1 MDFYLVIHIKN
12 LVFFDIIKAR
22 KTQGGKMFKIN
33 NFLDNDDILIT
44 QQLGAFKVAEYKR
57 DLSVTKESAQ
67 REYFAGEMGVRL
79 KQLICD
85 LKISPVIL
93 QKGAMQWLVGDVK
106 ASTGIKGIGDFIGK
120 GIMSKVTNESAVK
133 PEYNGSGIVVL
144 EPTFKH
150 IVLIDVSSWNNSV
163 VLEDG
168 LFLAAEAGLKQKLVA
183 RTNFSSAI
191 AGDEGIFNL
200 ALVGDGVCALES
212 PVAKNELI
220 EVELE
225 DDEIKIDGSFAIAW
239 SGSLKFTVEKSTKS
253 LVGSAV
259 SGEGLVNVYRGTGK
273 VLMAPVA
280 FN

>member
-1 MDFYLVIHIKN
+1 
-12 LVFFDIIKAR
+12 
-22 KTQGGKMFKIN
+22 MFKIN

-44 QQLGAFKVAEYKR
+44 QQLGAFRVAEYKR

-85 LKISPVIL
+85 LKISPVVL

-150 IVLIDVSSWNNSV
+150 IVLIDVSSWKNSI
-163 VLEDG
+163 VLEDV

-191 AGDEGIFNL
+191 AGNEGIFNL

-212 PVAKNELI
+212 PVAKSELI